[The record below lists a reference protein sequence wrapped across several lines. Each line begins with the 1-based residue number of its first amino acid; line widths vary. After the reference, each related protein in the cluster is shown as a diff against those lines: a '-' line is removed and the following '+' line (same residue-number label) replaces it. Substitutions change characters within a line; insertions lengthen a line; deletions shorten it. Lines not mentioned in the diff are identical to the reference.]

1 MKIYLLGFMGVG
13 KSAYGQQLAQKLN
26 YDFLD
31 LDTQVEELTGLTIP
45 AIFEQYGEEGFREW
59 ERQALYETAP
69 LNHTVIATGGGT
81 PCFYE
86 NLSWMQ
92 EQGLTVYLKMLP
104 EKLVKRLK
112 KDQQKRPLLKG
123 MRPKALEQ
131 FVHQKLQE
139 RMLHYLQAHLVVD
152 PVEFPPKLM
161 KQHISDGWVKA

>member
-31 LDTQVEELTGLTIP
+31 LDTRIEERAGLTLP
-45 AIFEQYGEEGFREW
+45 TIFEQYGEEVFREW
-59 ERQALYETAP
+59 EQQALHETAP
-69 LNHTVIATGGGT
+69 LTHTVIATGGGT

-92 EQGLTVYLKMLP
+92 EEGLTIYLKMLP
-104 EKLVKRLK
+104 DKLVKRLK
-112 KDQQKRPLLKG
+112 KDQQKRPLLKD

-139 RMLHYLQAHLVVD
+139 RMLQYLQAQLVVD
-152 PVEFPPKLM
+152 PVEFTPKMM
-161 KQHISDGWVKA
+161 KQHLSEGWVKV